1 MTNEWVSLHSINS
14 MSKQEIFNHVV
25 AHLRKQGERC
35 MGKETCAYVKGEL
48 RCAAGSFL
56 SPEEAKEVVDKGMNE
71 DLGIATLLARMSI
84 DVPYDKVK
92 LLADM
97 QVIHDAADVFDED
110 VAEYWEDMLQEYA
123 VKNGL
128 TLEDA

>member
-1 MTNEWVSLHSINS
+1 MSNECVSLHSINS
-14 MSKQEIFNHVV
+14 MSRQEIFNHVV
-25 AHLRKQGERC
+25 SHLRKQGKRC
-35 MGKETCAYVKGEL
+35 MGERTCAYVKGEL

-56 SPEEAKEVVDKGMNE
+56 SPEEAKQVVDKGWNE
-71 DLGIATLLARMSI
+71 DLGIASLLARMYI

-97 QVIHDAADVFDED
+97 QVIHDARYVHDED
-110 VAEYWEDMLQEYA
+110 AVEHWEDMLYDYA